1 MKERQLGYFFIVMA
15 SVIIVLAGIKLAAA
29 IIVPFLLSLFIA
41 IILSPSYNFF
51 KSKGVPD
58 IFAIIIVISVFLLL
72 LAFIAKLIGTSVHSF
87 SANIDV
93 YASKLLIHYKSLS
106 EFAGD
111 LGVEIP
117 VSEITTMF
125 DSKQVMRFFTSIING
140 LGSVFTNG
148 FVVILTVVFMLLESK
163 NFIYKIRYADNNS
176 ETITHINQIFSQIKS
191 YMVIKA
197 LISLLTGFI
206 VWAVLSYIGTDYAFL
221 WGVLAFLFNFIPN
234 IGSIIAAVPAVLI
247 TLVQLGGL
255 HALMVATFYIIINVT
270 IGSILEPKVMGK
282 GLGLSTLVV
291 FLSLIF
297 WGWLLGIVGMLLSIP
312 LTIMAKIIFAA
323 NEDTK
328 WLAVLLGSGEN
339 LDEQESLEVRK
350 IKEQ

>member
-1 MKERQLGYFFIVMA
+1 MQKARLGYFFIVMA
-15 SVIIVLAGIKLAAA
+15 SVIIVLAGIKFAAA

-51 KSKGVPD
+51 KSKGFPE
-58 IFAIIIVISVFLLL
+58 ILSIVIVIGVFLFLFAL
-72 LAFIAKLIGTSVHSF
+72 IAKLIGGSVHDF
-87 SANIDV
+87 SSHIDA
-93 YASKLLIHYKSLS
+93 YAAKLTSYYQSISAFG
-106 EFAGD
+106 ENF
-111 LGVEIP
+111 GVEIP
-117 VSEITTMF
+117 VSEISSLIN
-125 DSKQVMRFFTSIING
+125 SKQIMRFFTSLIEG

-163 NFIYKIRYADNNS
+163 NFILKIKYADHDA
-176 ETITHINQIFSQIKS
+176 EAMKHINTIFTQIKS

-197 LISLLTGFI
+197 LISLVTGFT
-206 VWAVLSYIGTDYAFL
+206 VWVFLKVMGTDYAFL
-221 WGVLAFLFNFIPN
+221 WGVLAFLLNFIPN

-247 TLVQLGGL
+247 TLVQSGL
-255 HALMVATFYIIINVT
+255 VSALFVAAFYVVVNIL
-270 IGSILEPKVMGK
+270 IGSIIEPKVMGK

-328 WLAVLLGSGEN
+328 WLAVLLGSGEG
-339 LDEQESLEVRK
+339 LEKEVTPLKRK
-350 IKEQ
+350 

>member
-1 MKERQLGYFFIVMA
+1 MKGEMMQERQIGYFFIVMA
-15 SVIIVLAGIKLAAA
+15 SVIIVLAGVKFAAS

-51 KSKGVPD
+51 KSKGIPD
-58 IFAIIIVISVFLLL
+58 IFSIIIVITIFLLL
-72 LAFIAKLIGTSVHSF
+72 LGFIAKLIGTSVHSF
-87 SANIDV
+87 SANIDAYAAQLMV
-93 YASKLLIHYKSLS
+93 YYSSFS
-106 EFAGD
+106 NFAAGFG
-111 LGVEIP
+111 LEIP
-117 VSEITTMF
+117 VEEITTMF
-125 DSKQVMRFFTSIING
+125 DSRAAMRFFTSIING
-140 LGSVFTNG
+140 LGSIFTNG

-163 NFIYKIRYADNNS
+163 NFIYKIRYADSDS
-176 ETITHINQIFSQIKS
+176 ETMRYINAIFAQIKS
-191 YMVIKA
+191 YMVIKS

-206 VWAVLSYIGTDYAFL
+206 VWLFLSFVGTDYAFL

-247 TLVQLGGL
+247 TLVQLGIW
-255 HALMVATFYIIINVT
+255 HALGVALFYVVVNIS

-312 LTIMAKIIFAA
+312 LTIMAKIVFDA
-323 NEDTK
+323 NENTK
-328 WLAVLLGSGEN
+328 WLAVLLGSGEQFN
-339 LDEQESLEVRK
+339 EKAVA
-350 IKEQ
+350 IK

>member
-1 MKERQLGYFFIVMA
+1 MKERQLGYFFVVMA
-15 SVIIVLAGIKLAAA
+15 SVIIVLAGIKFAAT

-51 KSKGVPD
+51 KSKGIPE
-58 IFAIIIVISVFLLL
+58 ILSIIIVIGVFLLF
-72 LAFIAKLIGTSVHSF
+72 LAFIGKLIGTSVHDF
-87 SANIDV
+87 SANIDN
-93 YASKLLIHYKSLS
+93 YSTKLISYYKAFSQ
-106 EFAGD
+106 FTGNI
-111 LGVEIP
+111 GFEIP
-117 VSEITTMF
+117 AHEITTLF

-163 NFIYKIRYADNNS
+163 NFIYKIRYADRGRDAVQ
-176 ETITHINQIFSQIKS
+176 HINQIFSQIKS

-206 VWAVLSYIGTDYAFL
+206 VWLFLTFIGTDYAFL

-247 TLVQLGGL
+247 SLVQLGGVS
-255 HALMVATFYIIINVT
+255 AVIVAIFYIIVNIT
-270 IGSILEPKVMGK
+270 IGSILEPRVMGK

-312 LTIMAKIIFAA
+312 LTIMAKIIFDA

-328 WLAVLLGSGEN
+328 WIAVFLGSGDN
-339 LDEQESLEVRK
+339 LD
-350 IKEQ
+350 KEEHTVK